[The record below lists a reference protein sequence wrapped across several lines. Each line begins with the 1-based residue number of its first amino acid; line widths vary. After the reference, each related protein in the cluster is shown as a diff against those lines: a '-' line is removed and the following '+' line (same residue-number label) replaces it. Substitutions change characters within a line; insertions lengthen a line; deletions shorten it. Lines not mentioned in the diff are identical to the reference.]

1 MDYASSHITLTH
13 ADLPITVRG
22 WVHGV
27 CVQSTASNMHLPSAC
42 ASPPWGWH
50 REVATVHPRC
60 ALLSSRM
67 RARSLSS
74 LSTHTIHRSARL
86 VAEAPRLVRVRVR
99 MINLLTMIN
108 RPTLTLTLTLTLT
121 PTSVRL
127 MPL

>member
-1 MDYASSHITLTH
+1 MY
-13 ADLPITVRG
+13 
-22 WVHGV
+22 
-27 CVQSTASNMHLPSAC
+27 LPSA
-42 ASPPWGWH
+42 SPAVRVLKWGWY
-50 REVATVHPRC
+50 RGGNGASE
-60 ALLSSRM
+60 M
-67 RARSLSS
+67 RPAVVTCARSLSLLS
-74 LSTHTIHRSARL
+74 LSTHTIYRSARL